1 MTTPFRA
8 DRLQHIN
15 CFSEMCMGEAH
26 DARLFNTNLRLAKQW
41 GSKLLKLLT
50 FSDFRCKKLL
60 FKTKMSLLGKK
71 TLCVITGASR
81 GIGKAITLKLVSH
94 LGPKS
99 HVILI
104 ARDQK
109 ALESVKVEALSK
121 ATDVSVSVL
130 PLDLSN
136 VSKELYHTALN
147 GAIEK
152 TCTVRFDLALLI
164 QNAATVGPVDLRAL
178 QLRNVDLVR
187 DYFDLNVTS
196 FIIFNNVFFA
206 LCDEHFAK
214 ERMAVN
220 ISSGASYASLPS
232 LHLYS
237 AGKAARDAFYRCF
250 AAEETGIR
258 VLNFNPGPVTTDM
271 QMEIYEKTHSTEIK
285 EWSKD
290 GMDNSTFATCEA
302 VAEKFVDCLERNDF
316 ESGAFRTVDNHTLVF
331 RFED

>member
-1 MTTPFRA
+1 MT
-8 DRLQHIN
+8 
-15 CFSEMCMGEAH
+15 
-26 DARLFNTNLRLAKQW
+26 
-41 GSKLLKLLT
+41 
-50 FSDFRCKKLL
+50 
-60 FKTKMSLLGKK
+60 LLGKK

-81 GIGKAITLKLVSH
+81 GIGKAISLKLVSH

-99 HVILI
+99 HVILL

-109 ALESVKVEALSK
+109 ALEVVRVEALSK
-121 ATDVSVSVL
+121 ATDVSISIL

-136 VSKELYHTALN
+136 VNKELYHTALN
-147 GAIEK
+147 RAIEE
-152 TCTVRFDLALLI
+152 TCTARFDLALLI
-164 QNAATVGPVDLRAL
+164 QNAATVGPIDLPAL
-178 QLRNVDLVR
+178 QLTNVDLVR

-214 ERMAVN
+214 ERVAVN
-220 ISSGASYASLPS
+220 ISSGASYLSIPS

-258 VLNFNPGPVTTDM
+258 VLNFNPGPVSTDM
-271 QMEIYEKTHSTEIK
+271 QMEIFQKTHSTKIK

-290 GMDNSTFATCEA
+290 GMDKSTFATSEF
-302 VAEKFVDCLERNDF
+302 VAEKFVDCLKRNDF
-316 ESGAFRTVDNHTLVF
+316 ESGAFCTAENQQV
-331 RFED
+331 